1 LLTLTTAALALARVQ
16 FPVIRKP
23 ILAHGSAEAHDM
35 TIILSEQGLTDSP
48 IPYLYQQFIQH
59 TGVLHK
65 VNNERTILFFR

>member
-1 LLTLTTAALALARVQ
+1 
-16 FPVIRKP
+16 
-23 ILAHGSAEAHDM
+23 M